1 MIWDLKLLSQPFW
14 LSLTLPWKLKLNWDR
29 FPEGHN
35 ANLSLRNHWNS
46 YHILVIFQKST
57 VSLCLQCHSKN
68 ENNSTSIIKLSTF
81 SNKCTQGSYT
91 QVQLYIQSMINH
103 LYQLQSD
110 WDTSYQLILVYA
122 RKENQQAVMR

>member
-46 YHILVIFQKST
+46 YHILVIFQKQQS
-57 VSLCLQCHSKN
+57 VSVYSVIPKTKITQQVYIQS
-68 ENNSTSIIKLSTF
+68 STF
-81 SNKCTQGSYT
+81 SNKYMQGSY
-91 QVQLYIQSMINH
+91 VQLYKHGMIKH